1 MNGYSCN
8 TEINN
13 LEKSAEPNFKVWY
26 KVKNIKTGNIYEIVK
41 IIPNY
46 YIAKYLGSDIMI
58 SFNNQDEYELVSD
71 KFDIGVL
78 KPFESRVLVR
88 NNDTEKWK
96 SNFWGFYNSDNTMNH
111 PYECCGTS
119 FAQCIPYEGNEHLLG
134 KIDNCDEYFRA
145 WKC

>member
-1 MNGYSCN
+1 MNGYHCN
-8 TEINN
+8 TEIKN
-13 LEKSAEPNFKVWY
+13 LEKFTEPNFKVWY
-26 KVKNIKTGNIYEIVK
+26 KVKNIKTGNIYEIIK

-88 NNDTEKWK
+88 NKEKK
-96 SNFWGFYNSDNTMNH
+96 KFLST
-111 PYECCGTS
+111 
-119 FAQCIPYEGNEHLLG
+119 
-134 KIDNCDEYFRA
+134 
-145 WKC
+145 